1 MAVIIAKD
9 RELKHKMKI
18 LITGAS
24 GQIGKHLTAQLNNSA
39 YTIVALDHQ
48 QLNIVDPDKTFD
60 VMQNHLPDLV
70 INLAAY
76 TAVNLAEENIQEA
89 FSVNHVGAKNIAEA
103 AAKINA
109 VIIHLS
115 TDYVFSGEKESVYD
129 EDDIPNPINI
139 YGKSKLAGEIA
150 VATQNP
156 KHIIL
161 RTSWVFSSEGKN
173 FFKTMLGLAKK
184 EDNISVVS
192 DQFGGP
198 TYAGDIATT
207 IVKISEESRHF
218 SSNDWGIYHYSGTPY
233 VSWHEF
239 AQKIFQQVKLQDDE
253 IYLPK
258 ILSITSDQYSGKAN
272 RPRNSRLNNQ
282 KIIRKFDIQPCN
294 WRYKLQQLLTVGAIN
309 ITTR

>member
-1 MAVIIAKD
+1 MAAIVAKD
-9 RELKHKMKI
+9 WELKHKMKI
-18 LITGAS
+18 LITGVS
-24 GQIGKHLTAQLNNSA
+24 GQIGKHLTSQLKNSEHS
-39 YTIVALDHQ
+39 IIALDHR
-48 QLNIVDPDKTFD
+48 QLDIIDSEKTFD

-76 TAVNLAEENIQEA
+76 TAVDLAEENIQEA
-89 FSVNHVGAKNIAEA
+89 FSVNHVGAENVSKA

-109 VIIHLS
+109 AIIHLS
-115 TDYVFSGEKESVYD
+115 TDYVFSGEKESAYD
-129 EDDIPNPINI
+129 ESDTPDPINI

-173 FFKTMLGLAKK
+173 FFKTMLGLVKK
-184 EDNISVVS
+184 ENDVSVVS
-192 DQFGGP
+192 DQIGGP
-198 TYAGDIATT
+198 TYAGDIATA
-207 IVKISEESRHF
+207 IIKISEESRHF
-218 SSNDWGIYHYSGTPY
+218 SSNNWGIYHYSGTPY
-233 VSWHEF
+233 VSWYEF
-239 AQKIFQQVKLQDDE
+239 TREIFQQVKLQDDE
-253 IYLPK
+253 IYLPT
-258 ILSITSDQYSGKAN
+258 ILPIASDQYPGKAN

-282 KIIRKFDIQPCN
+282 KIISKFDIQPCN